1 MLVVVSIVFVLTR
14 LSGNPIYLL
23 LDVNATQRDQEI
35 LTRHLGLDKPLP
47 VQYGIYVMNVAVGDF
62 GNSIISRR
70 PVTEHI
76 WERLPATVELGFV
89 AMFLSV
95 LIGVPLGMYSAVRRG
110 GVLDTAARVFA
121 VLGQSMPT
129 FWLGLMLI
137 LFFGVVLG
145 VLPAGGRGGL
155 LHLVLPAFTLGYFT
169 SAAILRLT
177 RSAMLEVLGSDY
189 IKFAR
194 LKGLHEQVVLW
205 KHGLRN
211 ALLPVVTFAV
221 LLFVQFLGGAVVTE
235 TVFAWP
241 GLGRLILES
250 ITTRDYPVVQAGVLV
265 LSALG
270 LSLPTILIAVVM
282 VAVSEPSFRNVV
294 LVIAL
299 LLWPRFARQVRGE
312 TLAIKEHDFVALAVV
327 AGRSSAWIIRRHIFP
342 NVVPT
347 LLVISTLQVGYV
359 ILLEGTLSFLGVGVP
374 PPNPAWGLMIADGR
388 GFLATAWWISLF
400 PGLAMLL
407 TILAVNLMGD
417 WLRDHLDPKLRQ
429 LGRAAVLESPATAP
443 VGGIAD
449 EAPGRSAPAGAEPS
463 PSPWRWDP

>member
-1 MLVVVSIVFVLTR
+1 MPVPR
-14 LSGNPIYLL
+14 LSLPWFPGIVLAALVFTAVFAPYLAPHSPTDGDITQKSIPPVWMERGDREHPLGTDRFGRDVLSRIIWGSRISL
-23 LDVNATQRDQEI
+23 LVSLVAIGVAGTFGT
-35 LTRHLGLDKPLP
+35 LLGL
-47 VQYGIYVMNVAVGDF
+47 
-62 GNSIISRR
+62 IS
-70 PVTEHI
+70 
-76 WERLPATVELGFV
+76 G
-89 AMFLSV
+89 
-95 LIGVPLGMYSAVRRG
+95 Y
-110 GVLDTAARVFA
+110 
-121 VLGQSMPT
+121 
-129 FWLGLMLI
+129 
-137 LFFGVVLG
+137 
-145 VLPAGGRGGL
+145 RGGL
-155 LHLVLPAFTLGYFT
+155 TDT
-169 SAAILRLT
+169 ILMRLT
-177 RSAMLEVLGSDY
+177 D
-189 IKFAR
+189 I
-194 LKGLHEQVVLW
+194 
-205 KHGLRN
+205 
-211 ALLPVVTFAV
+211 
-221 LLFVQFLGGAVVTE
+221 
-235 TVFAWP
+235 
-241 GLGRLILES
+241 
-250 ITTRDYPVVQAGVLV
+250 
-265 LSALG
+265 G
-270 LSLPTILIAVVM
+270 LSLPTILIAVVL

-299 LLWPRFARQVRGE
+299 LLWPRFARQIRGE

-407 TILAVNLMGD
+407 TVLAVNLLGD

-429 LGRAAVLESPATAP
+429 LGRAVVLESPAAAP

>member
-1 MLVVVSIVFVLTR
+1 VPVPR
-14 LSGNPIYLL
+14 LSLPWFPGIVLAALVFTAVFAPYLAPHSPTDGDITQKSIPPVWMERGDREHPLGTDRFGRDVLSRIIWGSRISL
-23 LDVNATQRDQEI
+23 LVSLVAIGVAGTFGT
-35 LTRHLGLDKPLP
+35 LLGL
-47 VQYGIYVMNVAVGDF
+47 
-62 GNSIISRR
+62 IS
-70 PVTEHI
+70 
-76 WERLPATVELGFV
+76 G
-89 AMFLSV
+89 
-95 LIGVPLGMYSAVRRG
+95 Y
-110 GVLDTAARVFA
+110 
-121 VLGQSMPT
+121 
-129 FWLGLMLI
+129 
-137 LFFGVVLG
+137 
-145 VLPAGGRGGL
+145 RGGL
-155 LHLVLPAFTLGYFT
+155 TDT
-169 SAAILRLT
+169 ILMRLT
-177 RSAMLEVLGSDY
+177 D
-189 IKFAR
+189 I
-194 LKGLHEQVVLW
+194 
-205 KHGLRN
+205 
-211 ALLPVVTFAV
+211 
-221 LLFVQFLGGAVVTE
+221 
-235 TVFAWP
+235 
-241 GLGRLILES
+241 
-250 ITTRDYPVVQAGVLV
+250 
-265 LSALG
+265 G
-270 LSLPTILIAVVM
+270 LSLPTILIAVVL
-282 VAVSEPSFRNVV
+282 VAVSEPSFKNVV

-299 LLWPRFARQVRGE
+299 LLWPRFARQIRGE
-312 TLAIKEHDFVALAVV
+312 TLAIKEYDFVALAVV

>member
-1 MLVVVSIVFVLTR
+1 MPVPR
-14 LSGNPIYLL
+14 LSLPWFPGIVLAALVFTAVFAPYLAPHSPTDGDITQKSIPPVWMERGDREHPLGTDRFGRDVLSRIIWGSRISL
-23 LDVNATQRDQEI
+23 LASLVAIGVAGTFGT
-35 LTRHLGLDKPLP
+35 LLGL
-47 VQYGIYVMNVAVGDF
+47 
-62 GNSIISRR
+62 IS
-70 PVTEHI
+70 
-76 WERLPATVELGFV
+76 G
-89 AMFLSV
+89 
-95 LIGVPLGMYSAVRRG
+95 Y
-110 GVLDTAARVFA
+110 
-121 VLGQSMPT
+121 
-129 FWLGLMLI
+129 
-137 LFFGVVLG
+137 
-145 VLPAGGRGGL
+145 RGGL
-155 LHLVLPAFTLGYFT
+155 TDTVLM
-169 SAAILRLT
+169 RLT
-177 RSAMLEVLGSDY
+177 D
-189 IKFAR
+189 I
-194 LKGLHEQVVLW
+194 
-205 KHGLRN
+205 
-211 ALLPVVTFAV
+211 
-221 LLFVQFLGGAVVTE
+221 
-235 TVFAWP
+235 
-241 GLGRLILES
+241 
-250 ITTRDYPVVQAGVLV
+250 
-265 LSALG
+265 G
-270 LSLPTILIAVVM
+270 LSLPTILIAVVL

-299 LLWPRFARQVRGE
+299 LLWPRFARQIRGE

-407 TILAVNLMGD
+407 TVLAVNLMGD

-449 EAPGRSAPAGAEPS
+449 EAPGRSASAGAERS